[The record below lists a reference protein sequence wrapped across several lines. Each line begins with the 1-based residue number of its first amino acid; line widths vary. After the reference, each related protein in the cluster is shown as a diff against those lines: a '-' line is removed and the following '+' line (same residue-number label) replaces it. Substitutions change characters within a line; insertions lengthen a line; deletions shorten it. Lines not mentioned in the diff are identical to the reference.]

1 MNTYY
6 YDGISFSSIDNMIDA
21 VRHDVDF
28 SFGDADL
35 DRILRDNGSA
45 EIDGLGLSTSSALKR
60 HSYSEYRKRRNDII
74 DQIVSEVREGVEL
87 ELFPIRVPYTY
98 NVIECSE

>member
-1 MNTYY
+1 MNMYY
-6 YDGISFSSIDNMIDA
+6 YDGISFNDIDNMIDA

-28 SFGDADL
+28 SFGDADF

-45 EIDGLGLSTSSALKR
+45 EIEGLGLSTSMALKR
-60 HSYSEYRKRRNDII
+60 HSYTEYRKRRNEII
-74 DQIVSEVREGVEL
+74 EQIVSEVREGVEL

-98 NVIECSE
+98 NVIECNE

>member
-6 YDGISFSSIDNMIDA
+6 YDGMSFNDIDNMIDA

-35 DRILRDNGSA
+35 DRILRDHGCA
-45 EIDGLGLSTSSALKR
+45 EIDGLGLSTSLALKR

-74 DQIVSEVREGVEL
+74 DQIVSEIREGVEL
-87 ELFPIRVPYTY
+87 ELFPITVPYTHG
-98 NVIECSE
+98 VIECSE